1 MIDFPKDVKDKFGIK
16 DKPNQRHGN
25 PQRYQQ
31 GQGGDRRQSE
41 QTNPP
46 PNIVFRAN
54 GQLRR
59 ELLTSEA
66 ENWADLLYDNKS
78 GVTATQLRNFFNEVK
93 ALQSRIEAGGF
104 AVNEAMIGLL
114 KSKAAYAYARAEK
127 KRKKGFEY
135 LKSMIEQCVDL
146 TFKSNDQKESEKALN
161 DFALFF
167 EAVMGFFKGR

>member
-1 MIDFPKDVKDKFGIK
+1 MKEALNKAGYKGS
-16 DKPNQRHGN
+16 GN
-25 PQRYQQ
+25 PQRQQ
-31 GQGGDRRQSE
+31 GYGRDRGQSGG
-41 QTNPP
+41 QTIDPP
-46 PNIVFRAN
+46 KIAFRAN

-59 ELLTSEA
+59 ELLTTEA
-66 ENWADLLYDNKS
+66 EKWSDLLYDNKN

-114 KSKAAYAYARAEK
+114 KSKVAYAYARAEK
-127 KRKKGFEY
+127 KRKTGFEY
-135 LKSMIEQCVDL
+135 LKSMIEQGADL
-146 TFKSNDQKESEKALN
+146 SKSEEAFN

>member
-1 MIDFPKDVKDKFGIK
+1 MSMEEAFKKSGYKDS
-16 DKPNQRHGN
+16 RN
-25 PQRYQQ
+25 PQRQQ
-31 GQGGDRRQSE
+31 HGQGGDRRQ
-41 QTNPP
+41 PV
-46 PNIVFRAN
+46 NIPQIIFRSN

-59 ELLTSEA
+59 ELLTSDA
-66 ENWADLLYDNKS
+66 ESWADWLYDNKN

-104 AVNEAMIGLL
+104 SSNEAMIGLL

-127 KRKKGFEY
+127 KRKNGFEY
-135 LKSMIEQCVDL
+135 LKSMIEQSVDL
-146 TFKSNDQKESEKALN
+146 IFKSTNLKESEKTFN

>member
-1 MIDFPKDVKDKFGIK
+1 MIDFPNDVKDKLGIK
-16 DKPNQRHGN
+16 DKPNQRPGN

-31 GQGGDRRQSE
+31 GKGRDRGQSGG
-41 QTNPP
+41 QTVNPP
-46 PNIVFRAN
+46 KIVFRNN

-66 ENWADLLYDNKS
+66 EEWADLLYDNKN

-104 AVNEAMIGLL
+104 VPNEAMIGLL
-114 KSKAAYAYARAEK
+114 KSKVAYAYARAEK
-127 KRKKGFEY
+127 KRKTGFGY
-135 LKSMIEQCVDL
+135 LKSVIEQGSDMS
-146 TFKSNDQKESEKALN
+146 KSEEAFN

>member
-1 MIDFPKDVKDKFGIK
+1 MSMKEALNKAGYKGS
-16 DKPNQRHGN
+16 GT
-25 PQRYQQ
+25 PQRQQ
-31 GQGGDRRQSE
+31 HGYGGDRKQSGG
-41 QTNPP
+41 QTIEPP
-46 PNIVFRAN
+46 KIVFRNN
-54 GQLRR
+54 GRLRR

-66 ENWADLLYDNKS
+66 EKWADLLYDDKN

-127 KRKKGFEY
+127 KRKTGFDY
-135 LKSMIEQCVDL
+135 LKSMIEQGSDL
-146 TFKSNDQKESEKALN
+146 SKSEEAFN

>member
-1 MIDFPKDVKDKFGIK
+1 MSMGEAFNKAGYKGS
-16 DKPNQRHGN
+16 GN
-25 PQRYQQ
+25 PQKSQHGYS
-31 GQGGDRRQSE
+31 GDRKQSG
-41 QTNPP
+41 QRNTP

-66 ENWADLLYDNKS
+66 ETWADLLYDNKN

-104 AVNEAMIGLL
+104 AANEALIGLL

-127 KRKKGFEY
+127 KRKTGFEY
-135 LKSMIEQCVDL
+135 LKSMIEQCSDL
-146 TFKSNDQKESEKALN
+146 SKSEEAFN

>member
-1 MIDFPKDVKDKFGIK
+1 MSMREAFNKAGFKGG
-16 DKPNQRHGN
+16 GN
-25 PQRYQQ
+25 PQRQQQ
-31 GQGGDRRQSE
+31 GHRSDISQSE
-41 QTNPP
+41 HTNPP
-46 PNIVFRAN
+46 PKLIFRDHN
-54 GQLRR
+54 GNLRR

-66 ENWADLLYDNKS
+66 EKWADLLYDNRN

-104 AVNEAMIGLL
+104 AANEAMIGLL

-135 LKSMIEQCVDL
+135 LKSMIEQGSDL
-146 TFKSNDQKESEKALN
+146 SISEDAFN

>member
-1 MIDFPKDVKDKFGIK
+1 MIMKEALNKAGYKGSGN
-16 DKPNQRHGN
+16 PNQDRQRQGGGN
-25 PQRYQQ
+25 PHRSQPI
-31 GQGGDRRQSE
+31 GQAI
-41 QTNPP
+41 NPP
-46 PNIVFRAN
+46 KIVFRNN

-66 ENWADLLYDNKS
+66 ENWAGLLYDNKN

-104 AVNEAMIGLL
+104 AVNEAMVGLL

-127 KRKKGFEY
+127 KRKTGFEY
-135 LKSMIEQCVDL
+135 LKSMIEQGSDL
-146 TFKSNDQKESEKALN
+146 SKSEEAFN

>member
-1 MIDFPKDVKDKFGIK
+1 MIFSDEIKRKYGIK
-16 DKPNQRHGN
+16 DTPKHNVK
-25 PQRYQQ
+25 
-31 GQGGDRRQSE
+31 QSNRPYE
-41 QTNPP
+41 SQKRGTQNKQTANFPT
-46 PNIVFRAN
+46 IEFRTN

-66 ENWADLLYDNKS
+66 ENWADLLYNNGF

-104 AVNEAMIGLL
+104 QSNEAMVGLL
-114 KSKAAYAYARAEK
+114 KSKVAYAYARAET
-127 KRKKGFEY
+127 KRKTGFEC
-135 LKSMIEQCVDL
+135 LKNMIEQGSD
-146 TFKSNDQKESEKALN
+146 KSTSKEAFD

>member
-1 MIDFPKDVKDKFGIK
+1 MSMKEALKKAGFRSG
-16 DKPNQRHGN
+16 GN
-25 PQRYQQ
+25 PQKQFYQKAE
-31 GQGGDRRQSE
+31 GKKETESRNTLPE
-41 QTNPP
+41 
-46 PNIVFRAN
+46 IIFRSS

-66 ENWADLLYDNKS
+66 ESWADSLYDNKN

-104 AVNEAMIGLL
+104 AHNEAIIGLL

-127 KRKKGFEY
+127 RRKRGFEY
-135 LKSMIEQCVDL
+135 LKNMIEQCVDL
-146 TFKSNDQKESEKALN
+146 SRSEEAFN
-161 DFALFF
+161 DFVLFF

>member
-1 MIDFPKDVKDKFGIK
+1 MHEAFNKAGFKGG
-16 DKPNQRHGN
+16 GN
-25 PQRYQQ
+25 PQRPRQEHS
-31 GQGGDRRQSE
+31 GDRKLSTQSN
-41 QTNPP
+41 TL
-46 PNIVFRAN
+46 PNIVFRNN

-66 ENWADLLYDNKS
+66 ENWADLLYDNKN

-104 AVNEAMIGLL
+104 AVNEALIGLL

-127 KRKKGFEY
+127 KRKNGFGY
-135 LKSMIEQCVDL
+135 LKSMIEQCSDL
-146 TFKSNDQKESEKALN
+146 SKSEEAFN

>member
-1 MIDFPKDVKDKFGIK
+1 MSMKEALNKAGYKGSE
-16 DKPNQRHGN
+16 N
-25 PQRYQQ
+25 PQRQQ
-31 GQGGDRRQSE
+31 HGYGRDIRQSGG
-41 QTNPP
+41 QTINPP
-46 PNIVFRAN
+46 KIIFRNN

-66 ENWADLLYDNKS
+66 ENWADLLYDNKN

-93 ALQSRIEAGGF
+93 ALQSRIEASGF

-127 KRKKGFEY
+127 KRKTGFEY
-135 LKSMIEQCVDL
+135 LKSMIEQGSDL
-146 TFKSNDQKESEKALN
+146 SKSEEAFN

>member
-1 MIDFPKDVKDKFGIK
+1 MSMEDAFKKAGYKGG
-16 DKPNQRHGN
+16 GN
-25 PQRYQQ
+25 PQRQKSER
-31 GQGGDRRQSE
+31 GQSRQ
-41 QTNPP
+41 TRPP
-46 PNIVFRAN
+46 TIVFRDN
-54 GQLRR
+54 GKLRR

-66 ENWADLLYDNKS
+66 ENWADLLFDNGK

-104 AVNEAMIGLL
+104 TASEAMIGLL

-127 KRKKGFEY
+127 KRKKGFDY
-135 LKSMIEQCVDL
+135 LKSMIDQSVDL
-146 TFKSNDQKESEKALN
+146 IFKSNNQKKSEEAFN

>member
-1 MIDFPKDVKDKFGIK
+1 MSMGDAFKKAGYKGS
-16 DKPNQRHGN
+16 GN
-25 PQRYQQ
+25 PQKQQ
-31 GQGGDRRQSE
+31 HGYSESRRPSGE
-41 QTNPP
+41 QANNPP
-46 PNIVFRAN
+46 KIVFRTN

-66 ENWADLLYDNKS
+66 ETWADLLYDNKN

-104 AVNEAMIGLL
+104 VANEAMIGLL
-114 KSKAAYAYARAEK
+114 KSKSAYAYARAEK
-127 KRKKGFEY
+127 KRKTGFEY
-135 LKSMIEQCVDL
+135 LKNMIEQCVDL
-146 TFKSNDQKESEKALN
+146 SKSEEAFN